1 MTKEAILNL
10 AIVNELHP
18 GPVPPIGG
26 PNQRLISDENSQPL
40 WENIPE
46 GGAGA
51 PAGTLNSMQRKSS
64 GTEFGETSWI
74 ALDVGTGV
82 YAGLTCS
89 NDSGFFAIGAGAKP
103 TTGIIR
109 VGYKSVASGGVVLMT
124 ARTEADATVQLMT
137 WNEVA
142 NAWRF
147 GNTGVDHYYM
157 RHSAG
162 GDFNLI
168 YNGVV
173 AHAFTAT
180 AYSST
185 GQISGAALISTGV
198 SHFQHARMTGVI
210 SPAQI
215 TANQNDYA
223 PTGLATAAVIRVSSD
238 AVRRITGLDSTGLS
252 AGPLRTIVNVGSHPI
267 VLSNAD
273 TGSATNNR
281 FNLGSHDVVLAPD
294 QAITLWLDV
303 SGPNRWRP
311 IGVAEQYTP
320 THGVTLADADATLTA
335 DQGAVRRIPVISANR
350 TYDIDNTN
358 AIDEEIVVLVRDGA
372 EAFTAT
378 IRDHADA
385 TIATFP
391 ASQKLAGSFK
401 KKTGENFEFLGF
413 QRVN

>member
-1 MTKEAILNL
+1 MAKEVILNL
-10 AIVNELHP
+10 AIVNEVHP

-26 PNQRLISDENSQPL
+26 PNQRLVSDGDAQPL

-51 PAGTLNSMQRKSS
+51 PVGTTDSLQRKASADN
-64 GTEFGETSWI
+64 FGETSWI
-74 ALDVGTGV
+74 AVDVGAGV
-82 YAGLTCS
+82 YAGLTNAS
-89 NDSGFFAIGAGAKP
+89 NSGFIGVGAGAQP
-103 TTGIIR
+103 ATGIIR
-109 VGYKSVASGGVVLMT
+109 AGYRSVASGGVVLMS

-147 GNTGVDHYYM
+147 GSAAVDHYDM

-168 YNGVV
+168 YDGAVV
-173 AHAFTAT
+173 HAFTGT
-180 AYSST
+180 TYSCT
-185 GQISGAALISTGV
+185 GQISAAALISSGV
-198 SHFQHARMTGVI
+198 CHFQHARSTGVI
-210 SPAQI
+210 SPSQL
-215 TANQNDYA
+215 TGNVNDYA
-223 PTGLATAAVIRVSSD
+223 PTGLATASVLRLSSD

-252 AGPLRTIVNVGSHPI
+252 AGPIRTLINVGSHPI
-267 VLSNAD
+267 VLSDQD
-273 TGSATNNR
+273 TASGTSNR
-281 FNLGSHDVVLAPD
+281 FQLGGHDVVLAPD
-294 QAITLWLDV
+294 QGITLWLDV

-311 IGVAEQYTP
+311 MGVAEQYTP
-320 THGVTLADADATLTA
+320 THGVTLANADATLTA

-378 IRDHADA
+378 IRDHANA

-391 ASQKLAGSFK
+391 ASQKLAGSFQ
-401 KKTGENFEFLGF
+401 KKTGANFEFRGF